1 MPWLLVFLIPAI
13 SMRSIA
19 DEQKQG
25 TLETLFTLPISKTAI
40 ILGKYLGVLGITILT
55 LLPTIIYA
63 FSMQALSITG
73 GIDIGATIGSYCSLF
88 LLAAV

>member
-40 ILGKYLGVLGITILT
+40 ILGKYIGVLGITILT

-63 FSMQALSITG
+63 
-73 GIDIGATIGSYCSLF
+73 
-88 LLAAV
+88 